1 MTEATGLKGSSGDR
15 VTTQEGVALA
25 WDNGVIV
32 KASDVRIGC
41 NDRGF
46 TLADGVFETIR
57 CEGGRALWLDEHL
70 ARLRTGAKVLGIP
83 VPLPDPAIDK
93 GLHELLERAQM
104 PQSAIRLT
112 LTRGVSAM
120 RGLWPPGE
128 PIVPTFLATIAP
140 LRLRQSL
147 SLIVAAS
154 TRRNDQSPLSRI
166 KSLNYGD
173 SLVARRE
180 ADERGA
186 DDAIVLNTRDMV
198 ASCTVGNLFIKVG
211 QGWVTPP
218 IKDGVL
224 PGLARARLVKALAAD
239 ERTIP
244 AAELSSI
251 SAAIVSNSLGAAV
264 VVEIDSRS
272 LPNPRDPA
280 LEECLAAVYR

>member
-1 MTEATGLKGSSGDR
+1 M
-15 VTTQEGVALA
+15 TTQQDVALA
-25 WDNGVIV
+25 WNNGTIV

-57 CEGGRALWLDEHL
+57 CEGARALWLDEHL
-70 ARLRTGAKVLGIP
+70 ARLRAGAEVLGIP
-83 VPLPDPAIDK
+83 VPLPDSAIDK
-93 GLHELLERAQM
+93 GLGELLESAKM

-140 LRLRQSL
+140 LRLRPSL
-147 SLIVAAS
+147 SLIVARS

-173 SLVARRE
+173 NLIARRE

-186 DDAIVLNTRDMV
+186 DDAILLNTRGMV

-211 QGWVTPP
+211 QCWVTPP
-218 IKDGVL
+218 IEDGVL

-244 AAELSSI
+244 ATELACI

-264 VVEIDSRS
+264 VIKVDGRCLPDSQ
-272 LPNPRDPA
+272 DPA
-280 LEECLAAVYR
+280 LERRLAAVYR